1 MPRIARFA
9 RPRLM
14 AITDTTA
21 VPIGELEARV
31 ERLARLCRPAT
42 VVVQLRDLELPVRSR
57 LALAQRLRE
66 ITRSAGQM
74 LVVNDRLDLAVL
86 AEADGVHLGEQSVSP
101 VDARQIVGE
110 GAWISRAC
118 HDPSQAQSLGADAVV
133 LSPIL
138 APRKGRPALG
148 LGALTRARSADV
160 MLFALGG
167 VDAGGAAA
175 CLEAGADGVAAIGAA
190 LGASDPTPLLEAL
203 GVMVRVA

>member
-1 MPRIARFA
+1 
-9 RPRLM
+9 M
-14 AITDTTA
+14 AITDTNV
-21 VPIGELEARV
+21 VPIGELAARA
-31 ERLARLCRPAT
+31 ERLARLSQPGT
-42 VVVQLRDLELPVRSR
+42 VVVQLRDLQLPVRSR

-101 VDARQIVGE
+101 ADARQIVGE

-118 HDPSQAQSLGADAVV
+118 HDPSRAQSLGADAVV

-148 LGALTRARSADV
+148 PAGLTQARGNDV
-160 MLFALGG
+160 LLFALGG
-167 VDAGGAAA
+167 VDAGGVSA
-175 CLEAGADGVAAIGAA
+175 CLAAGADGVAAIGAA
-190 LGASDPTPLLEAL
+190 LGTSDPTPLLEAL
-203 GVMVRVA
+203 GVLIRVT